1 MNTEKVFLLM
11 PWGRVGSNLIFDIL
25 LQQKCFKV
33 GGNEPFSAFGSELN
47 SSADL
52 QMSWLSTFLSDNQK
66 GLVKSSVQSI
76 LNHSGFIKKINEFD
90 SKVVFVNRKNII
102 KTTISII
109 KARRYSEWHSTNFG
123 TPSWATKTGRSL
135 DEKLLVNVNNF
146 IETLMIVQRAVDTF
160 KEYTTNLSGLTVW
173 YEDLQADIDSQLSR
187 IFEFIEI
194 EKGPYKVN
202 HLKAVPDDIS
212 LAVANVQ
219 ELKDAV
225 AAHDASLLKF
235 F

>member
-1 MNTEKVFLLM
+1 MSAEKVFLLM

-33 GGNEPFSAFGSELN
+33 GENEPFSAFGSELN

-52 QMSWLSTFLSDNQK
+52 QMSWLNIFLSDNQK
-66 GLVKSSVQSI
+66 GLVKTSVQSI
-76 LNHSGFIKKINEFD
+76 LNHSDFIKEINKFD
-90 SKVVFVNRKNII
+90 AKVVFVNRKNII
-102 KTTISII
+102 KTAISVV
-109 KARRYSEWHSTNFG
+109 KARRYSEWHATNFG
-123 TPSWATKTGRSL
+123 APSWATKAGRRL
-135 DEKLLVNVNNF
+135 DEKLYVDVNNF
-146 IETLMIVQRAVDTF
+146 IQTLKLLQGAVDTF
-160 KEYTTNLSGLTVW
+160 AQYTTNLIGLSVW
-173 YEDLQADIDSQLSR
+173 YEDLQVDVDTQLTR
-187 IFEFIEI
+187 VFEFIEI

-212 LAVANVQ
+212 LAVENLQ

-225 AAHDASLLKF
+225 GAYDPSLLKF